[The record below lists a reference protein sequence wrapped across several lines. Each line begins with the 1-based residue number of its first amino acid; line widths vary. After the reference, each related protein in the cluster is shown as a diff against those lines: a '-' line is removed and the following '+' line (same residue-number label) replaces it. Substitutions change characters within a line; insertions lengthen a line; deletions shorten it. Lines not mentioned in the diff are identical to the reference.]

1 LIEKY
6 YTFIYVIRYVWI
18 CFRTNFYKYT
28 YNIDRKI
35 LHICLSFKYIYIVI
49 WILFS
54 KHCFFRVYSQ
64 NFESNA
70 ERSNRKCKTKHTH
83 SQLRCLWHVFS
94 GSPVGKWNRKQTHF
108 PFGESGKNSMGE
120 NYVQLQIYAHTY
132 IYANSNKIE
141 AQTSCKFSFFA
152 THHHILEWIESL
164 ENEMKLMLSMHLEF
178 FKLEEKKN
186 MKK

>member
-83 SQLRCLWHVFS
+83 SQLRCLCHVFS

-108 PFGESGKNSMGE
+108 PLGESGKNSIGE

-132 IYANSNKIE
+132 IQIQTKSKPKQVANSHSSPPII
-141 AQTSCKFSFFA
+141 TF
-152 THHHILEWIESL
+152 W
-164 ENEMKLMLSMHLEF
+164 NELNHLRMRW
-178 FKLEEKKN
+178 N
-186 MKK
+186 